1 MIDQVDQSVE
11 RTTHSSCDQ
20 GAEVVAYTMEDGGHA
35 WPVTTVGQGAGAT
48 TSQIN
53 APKLMW
59 EFFAAHSKEG

>member
-35 WPVTTVGQGAGAT
+35 WPGTTVDQGP
-48 TSQIN
+48 N
-53 APKLMW
+53 LMW

>member
-11 RTTHSSCDQ
+11 RTTHRNCDP

-35 WPVTTVGQGAGAT
+35 WPGTTVGQGAGAT